1 MITMNNVERKAYAD
15 KITKLSTD
23 RLKQLRNALIEEA
36 ELIKGMIY
44 NRQSSNVEED
54 WETIR
59 ELETKAYIIEIE
71 LLFR

>member
-1 MITMNNVERKAYAD
+1 MITMNNVERRAYAN
-15 KITKLSTD
+15 KIAKFSTEK
-23 RLKQLRNALIEEA
+23 LKQMRNALIEEA
-36 ELIKGMIY
+36 ERIKGMIY
-44 NRQSSNVEED
+44 NRQSSNVEEH

>member
-1 MITMNNVERKAYAD
+1 MITMNNLERKTYAE
-15 KITKLSTD
+15 KIAKLSTEK
-23 RLKQLRNALIEEA
+23 LKQMRNALIEEA

>member
-1 MITMNNVERKAYAD
+1 MITMNNVERRAYAN
-15 KITKLSTD
+15 KIAKFSTEK
-23 RLKQLRNALIEEA
+23 LKQMRNALIEEA

>member
-1 MITMNNVERKAYAD
+1 MINMNNVERKAYAD
-15 KITKLSTD
+15 KIAKLSTEK
-23 RLKQLRNALIEEA
+23 LKQMHNALTEEA

-44 NRQSSNVEED
+44 NHQSSNVEED